1 MYNPYPYGYQPQGYG
16 YPQGGYPPEYQQN
29 NNMMTMLMCDQP
41 VGLGGK
47 SQMVPTQYPI
57 NLQAV
62 AQQVV
67 MFLMAQGFQAW
78 PMVGQN
84 LAVIQAQHHSLLGT
98 LTDQNKAYTI
108 RLCQGQGFVMV
119 ETGIANLMQDLL
131 TAGATVGISDF
142 LLHSKLLTMIG
153 GGVDAYG
160 MYKEYAQEE
169 QLLQTIEMAIMSAPP
184 LQPPPPPYSQTPYQ
198 QPYGQPY
205 PQQYPPYQQPYPQQY
220 RPPQYPQQPYQQP
233 PEQPQY
239 QQPPEYRPPAQ
250 YPQQPPQQP
259 YPQQYPQEQPQY
271 QQYPAQ
277 QPQNAQDTPQQNAQQ
292 PPRQKQANSNNS

>member
-78 PMVGQN
+78 PMVSQN

-98 LTDQNKAYTI
+98 LTDRNKAYTI

-153 GGVDAYG
+153 GGIDAYG

-184 LQPPPPPYSQTPYQ
+184 LQPSPPPYSQT
-198 QPYGQPY
+198 
-205 PQQYPPYQQPYPQQY
+205 PYQQPYPQQY

-277 QPQNAQDTPQQNAQQ
+277 QPQNAQDTPQQNAQA
-292 PPRQKQANSNNS
+292 PKQKQANSNNS